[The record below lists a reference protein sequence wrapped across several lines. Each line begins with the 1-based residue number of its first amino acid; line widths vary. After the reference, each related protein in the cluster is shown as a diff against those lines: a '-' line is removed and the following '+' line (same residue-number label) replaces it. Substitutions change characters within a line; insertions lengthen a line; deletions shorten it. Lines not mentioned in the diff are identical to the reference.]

1 MVELGEKRMKKLLL
15 FVLSIFMMV
24 EMQLQPVMAVNEE
37 EPQATEVASEE
48 QTEENQGEE
57 PTIDE
62 ETTEVIDAE
71 EQQSSE
77 SETPEEKVEEQT
89 TEVQETITTL
99 EEASEENEDSDVAI
113 ISEEEE
119 QGSTGGD
126 GEEQTQSYTEIQMHR
141 LYNPYSGEHFYTGSY
156 EEFDYLWNLGWEDE
170 GIGWVA
176 PSYSEYP
183 VYRLYNRNAGE
194 HFFTLSESERD
205 NLVKKGWNY
214 EGIGWYS
221 AGVDWQGAAPLYRE
235 YNPNAF
241 ANNHNYTIGLNEHNY
256 LVSIGWKNEGISWY
270 AVNNYSAAG
279 TREHPKPAT
288 PTYYSQRDPRW
299 SGAVYNGYSL
309 YSTGCVP
316 TSVAMVVDGFLHNG
330 VTPNVAADYLVT
342 TGEFAGRKHGGS
354 GLAIKYGAE
363 HWGLKTTGINN
374 YNTLVDCLNAG
385 NIVIFQV
392 GAGTFTSR
400 GSTHAIVL
408 FRNSDGNTCVYDPW
422 NAHNGWYS
430 IAMIWNQRSTSSYDW
445 TGGYVG
451 YGIYQ

>member
-126 GEEQTQSYTEIQMHR
+126 GEEQAQSYTEIQMHR

-256 LVSIGWKNEGISWY
+256 LVSIGWRNEGISWY

-316 TSVAMVVDGFLHNG
+316 TSAAMVVDGFLHNG

>member
-24 EMQLQPVMAVNEE
+24 DIQVRPIFAEE
-37 EPQATEVASEE
+37 NNSEE
-48 QTEENQGEE
+48 TEEITQEE
-57 PTIDE
+57 VVEETENPEIVEVVDEQPT
-62 ETTEVIDAE
+62 ETTEVPVE
-71 EQQSSE
+71 EQSSE
-77 SETPEEKVEEQT
+77 PVVEEPKEEIIEEETPAENVEVEET
-89 TEVQETITTL
+89 V
-99 EEASEENEDSDVAI
+99 SV
-113 ISEEEE
+113 EEE
-119 QGSTGGD
+119 QGSTAGNEAD
-126 GEEQTQSYTEIQMHR
+126 QVQTYTEIEMHR

-156 EEFDYLWNLGWEDE
+156 DEFDHLWNLGWEDE

-183 VYRLYNRNAGE
+183 VYRLYNGNAGE
-194 HFFTLSESERD
+194 HFFTLSASERD
-205 NLVKKGWNY
+205 NLVKEGWTY

-221 AGVDWQGAAPLYRE
+221 AGSDWEGASPLYRE

-241 ANNHNYTIGLNEHNY
+241 ANNHNYTIGVGEHNY
-256 LVSIGWKNEGISWY
+256 LVSLGWKNEGIGWY

-299 SGAVYNGYSL
+299 SGAVYNGYNL

-363 HWGLKTTGINN
+363 HWGLKTTGIDN

-385 NIVIFQV
+385 NLVIFQV

-430 IAMIWNQRSTSSYDW
+430 ISMIWNQRSTSSYDW

>member
-1 MVELGEKRMKKLLL
+1 MVELGDKRMKKVLL
-15 FVLSIFMMV
+15 FILSLFMMV
-24 EMQLQPVMAVNEE
+24 EMHLQPIMAIDENGQEE
-37 EPQATEVASEE
+37 
-48 QTEENQGEE
+48 TEEIVEGNSGENQQ
-57 PTIDE
+57 
-62 ETTEVIDAE
+62 ETENPEVINAE
-71 EQQSSE
+71 EQQNLDSE
-77 SETPEEKVEEQT
+77 EIVEEQPSE
-89 TEVQETITTL
+89 TEVEEITQEEVV
-99 EEASEENEDSDVAI
+99 EEIATENSDVVETA
-113 ISEEEE
+113 EEE

-126 GEEQTQSYTEIQMHR
+126 SEEQPQSYTEIQMYR

-156 EEFDYLWNLGWEDE
+156 DEFDHLWNLGWEDE

-183 VYRLYNRNAGE
+183 VYRLYNGNAGE

-221 AGVDWQGAAPLYRE
+221 AGSDWEGAAPLYRE

-241 ANNHNYTIGLNEHNY
+241 ANNHNYTIGINEHNY
-256 LVSIGWKNEGISWY
+256 LVSIGWKNEGIGWY
-270 AVNNYSAAG
+270 AVNNYSATG

-299 SGAVYNGYSL
+299 SGAVYNGYNL

-363 HWGLKTTGINN
+363 HWGLKTTGIDN

-385 NIVIFQV
+385 NLVIFQV

>member
-1 MVELGEKRMKKLLL
+1 MKKVLL
-15 FVLSIFMMV
+15 FILSLFMMV
-24 EMQLQPVMAVNEE
+24 EMHLQPIMAIDENGQEE
-37 EPQATEVASEE
+37 
-48 QTEENQGEE
+48 TEEIVEENSGENQQ
-57 PTIDE
+57 
-62 ETTEVIDAE
+62 ETENPEVINAE
-71 EQQSSE
+71 EQQNLDSE
-77 SETPEEKVEEQT
+77 EIVEEQPSE
-89 TEVQETITTL
+89 TEVEEITQEEVV
-99 EEASEENEDSDVAI
+99 EEIVTENSDVVETA
-113 ISEEEE
+113 EEE

-126 GEEQTQSYTEIQMHR
+126 SEEQPQSYTEIQMYR

-156 EEFDYLWNLGWEDE
+156 DEFDHLWNLGWEDE

-183 VYRLYNRNAGE
+183 VYRLYNGNAGE

-214 EGIGWYS
+214 EGVGWYS
-221 AGVDWQGAAPLYRE
+221 AGSDWEGAAPLYRE

-241 ANNHNYTIGLNEHNY
+241 ANNHNYTIGINEHNY
-256 LVSIGWKNEGISWY
+256 LVSIGWKNEGIGWY
-270 AVNNYSAAG
+270 AVNNYSATG

-299 SGAVYNGYSL
+299 SGAVYNGYNL

-363 HWGLKTTGINN
+363 HWGLKTTGIDN

-385 NIVIFQV
+385 NLVIFQV

>member
-1 MVELGEKRMKKLLL
+1 MKKVLL
-15 FVLSIFMMV
+15 FILSLFMMV
-24 EMQLQPVMAVNEE
+24 EMHLQPIMAIDENGQEE
-37 EPQATEVASEE
+37 
-48 QTEENQGEE
+48 TEEIVEENSGENQQ
-57 PTIDE
+57 
-62 ETTEVIDAE
+62 ETENPEVINAE
-71 EQQSSE
+71 EQQNLDSE
-77 SETPEEKVEEQT
+77 EIVEEQPSE
-89 TEVQETITTL
+89 TEVEEITQEEVV
-99 EEASEENEDSDVAI
+99 EEISTENSDVVETA
-113 ISEEEE
+113 EEE

-126 GEEQTQSYTEIQMHR
+126 SEEQPQSYTEIQMYR

-156 EEFDYLWNLGWEDE
+156 DEFDHLWNLGWEDE

-183 VYRLYNRNAGE
+183 VYRLYNGNAGE

-214 EGIGWYS
+214 EGVGWYS
-221 AGVDWQGAAPLYRE
+221 AGSDWEGAAPLYRE

-241 ANNHNYTIGLNEHNY
+241 ANNHNYTIGINEHNY
-256 LVSIGWKNEGISWY
+256 LVSIGWKNEGIGWY
-270 AVNNYSAAG
+270 AVNNYSATG

-299 SGAVYNGYSL
+299 SGAVYNGYNL

-363 HWGLKTTGINN
+363 HWGLKTTGIDN
-374 YNTLVDCLNAG
+374 YITLVDCLNAG
-385 NIVIFQV
+385 NLVIFQV

>member
-24 EMQLQPVMAVNEE
+24 DIQVRPIFAEE
-37 EPQATEVASEE
+37 NNSEE
-48 QTEENQGEE
+48 TEEITQEE
-57 PTIDE
+57 VVEETENPEIVEVVDEQPT
-62 ETTEVIDAE
+62 ETTEV
-71 EQQSSE
+71 
-77 SETPEEKVEEQT
+77 PVEEQS
-89 TEVQETITTL
+89 TEPVVEEPKEEIIEEETPAENVEV
-99 EEASEENEDSDVAI
+99 EETVSV
-113 ISEEEE
+113 EEE
-119 QGSTGGD
+119 QGSTAGNEAD
-126 GEEQTQSYTEIQMHR
+126 QVQTYTEIEMHR

-156 EEFDYLWNLGWEDE
+156 DEFDHLWNLGWEDE

-183 VYRLYNRNAGE
+183 VYRLYNGNAGE
-194 HFFTLSESERD
+194 HFFTLSASERD
-205 NLVKKGWNY
+205 NLVKEGWTY

-221 AGVDWQGAAPLYRE
+221 AGSDWEGASPLYRE

-241 ANNHNYTIGLNEHNY
+241 ANNHNYTIGVGEHNY
-256 LVSIGWKNEGISWY
+256 LVSLGWKNEGIGWY

-299 SGAVYNGYSL
+299 SGAVYNGYNL

-363 HWGLKTTGINN
+363 HWGLKTTGIDN

-385 NIVIFQV
+385 NLVIFQV

-430 IAMIWNQRSTSSYDW
+430 ISMIWNQRSTSSYDW

>member
-1 MVELGEKRMKKLLL
+1 MKKVLL
-15 FVLSIFMMV
+15 FILSLFMMV
-24 EMQLQPVMAVNEE
+24 EMHLQPIMAIDENGQEE
-37 EPQATEVASEE
+37 
-48 QTEENQGEE
+48 TEEIVEGNSGENQQ
-57 PTIDE
+57 
-62 ETTEVIDAE
+62 ETENPEVINAE
-71 EQQSSE
+71 EQQNLDSE
-77 SETPEEKVEEQT
+77 EIVEEQPSE
-89 TEVQETITTL
+89 TEVEEITQEEVVKEIST
-99 EEASEENEDSDVAI
+99 ENSDVVETA
-113 ISEEEE
+113 EEE

-126 GEEQTQSYTEIQMHR
+126 SEEQPQSYTEIQMYR

-156 EEFDYLWNLGWEDE
+156 DEFDHLWNLGWEDE

-183 VYRLYNRNAGE
+183 VYRLYNGNAGE

-221 AGVDWQGAAPLYRE
+221 AGSDWEGAAPLYRE

-241 ANNHNYTIGLNEHNY
+241 ANNHNYTIGINEHNY
-256 LVSIGWKNEGISWY
+256 LVSIGWKNEGIGWY
-270 AVNNYSAAG
+270 AVNNYSATG

-299 SGAVYNGYSL
+299 SGAVYNGYNL

-363 HWGLKTTGINN
+363 HWGLKTTGIDN

-385 NIVIFQV
+385 NLVIFQV

-422 NAHNGWYS
+422 NAHNGWYN

>member
-24 EMQLQPVMAVNEE
+24 DTQVRPIFA
-37 EPQATEVASEE
+37 
-48 QTEENQGEE
+48 EENNSEVTQEE
-57 PTIDE
+57 VVEETENPEIVEVVDEQPT
-62 ETTEVIDAE
+62 ETTEV
-71 EQQSSE
+71 
-77 SETPEEKVEEQT
+77 PVEEQS
-89 TEVQETITTL
+89 TEPVVEEPKEEIIEEETPAENVEV
-99 EEASEENEDSDVAI
+99 EETVPV
-113 ISEEEE
+113 EEE
-119 QGSTGGD
+119 QGSTAGNEAD
-126 GEEQTQSYTEIQMHR
+126 QVQTYTEIEMHR

-156 EEFDYLWNLGWEDE
+156 DEFDHLWNLGWEDE

-183 VYRLYNRNAGE
+183 VYRLYNGNAGE
-194 HFFTLSESERD
+194 HFFTLSASERD
-205 NLVKKGWNY
+205 NLVKEGWTY

-221 AGVDWQGAAPLYRE
+221 AGSDWEGASPLYRE

-241 ANNHNYTIGLNEHNY
+241 ANNHNYTIGVGEHNY
-256 LVSIGWKNEGISWY
+256 LVSLGWKNEGIGWY

-299 SGAVYNGYSL
+299 SGAVYNGYNL

-363 HWGLKTTGINN
+363 HWGLKTTGIDN

-385 NIVIFQV
+385 NLVIFQV

-430 IAMIWNQRSTSSYDW
+430 ISMIWNQRSTSSYDW

>member
-1 MVELGEKRMKKLLL
+1 MVELGDKRMKKVLL
-15 FVLSIFMMV
+15 FILSLFMMV
-24 EMQLQPVMAVNEE
+24 EMHLQPIMAIDENGQEE
-37 EPQATEVASEE
+37 
-48 QTEENQGEE
+48 TEEIVEENSGENQQ
-57 PTIDE
+57 
-62 ETTEVIDAE
+62 ETENPEVINAE
-71 EQQSSE
+71 EQQNLDSE
-77 SETPEEKVEEQT
+77 EIVEEQPSE
-89 TEVQETITTL
+89 TEVEEITQEEVV
-99 EEASEENEDSDVAI
+99 EEIVTENSDVVETA
-113 ISEEEE
+113 EEE

-126 GEEQTQSYTEIQMHR
+126 SEEQPQSYTEIQMYR

-156 EEFDYLWNLGWEDE
+156 DEFDHLWNLGWEDE

-183 VYRLYNRNAGE
+183 VYRLYNGNAGE
-194 HFFTLSESERD
+194 HFFTLSENERD

-214 EGIGWYS
+214 EGVGWYS
-221 AGVDWQGAAPLYRE
+221 AGSDWEGAAPLYRE

-241 ANNHNYTIGLNEHNY
+241 ANNHNYTIGINEHNY
-256 LVSIGWKNEGISWY
+256 LVSIGWKNEGIGWY
-270 AVNNYSAAG
+270 AVNNYSATG

-299 SGAVYNGYSL
+299 SGAVYNGYNL

-363 HWGLKTTGINN
+363 HWGLKTTGIDN

-385 NIVIFQV
+385 NLVIFQV

>member
-1 MVELGEKRMKKLLL
+1 MVELGDKRMKKVLL
-15 FVLSIFMMV
+15 FILSLFMMV
-24 EMQLQPVMAVNEE
+24 EMHLQPIMAIDENGQEE
-37 EPQATEVASEE
+37 
-48 QTEENQGEE
+48 TEEIVEENSGENQQ
-57 PTIDE
+57 
-62 ETTEVIDAE
+62 ETENPEVINAE
-71 EQQSSE
+71 EQQNLDSE
-77 SETPEEKVEEQT
+77 EIVEEQPSE
-89 TEVQETITTL
+89 TEVEEITQEEVV
-99 EEASEENEDSDVAI
+99 EEIVTENSDVVETA
-113 ISEEEE
+113 EEE

-126 GEEQTQSYTEIQMHR
+126 SEEQPQSYTEIQMYR

-156 EEFDYLWNLGWEDE
+156 DEFDHLWNLGWEDE

-183 VYRLYNRNAGE
+183 VYRLYNGNAGE

-214 EGIGWYS
+214 EGVGWYS
-221 AGVDWQGAAPLYRE
+221 AGSDWEGAAPLYRE

-241 ANNHNYTIGLNEHNY
+241 ANNHNYTIGINEHNY
-256 LVSIGWKNEGISWY
+256 LVSIGWKNEGIGWY
-270 AVNNYSAAG
+270 AVNNYSATG

-299 SGAVYNGYSL
+299 SGAVYNGYNL

-363 HWGLKTTGINN
+363 HWGLKTTGIDN

-385 NIVIFQV
+385 NLVIFQV

>member
-1 MVELGEKRMKKLLL
+1 MKKVLL
-15 FVLSIFMMV
+15 FILSLFMMV
-24 EMQLQPVMAVNEE
+24 EMHLQPIMAIDENGQEE
-37 EPQATEVASEE
+37 TEEIVEENSGENQQETENPEVINAEELQNLDSEE
-48 QTEENQGEE
+48 
-57 PTIDE
+57 I
-62 ETTEVIDAE
+62 
-71 EQQSSE
+71 
-77 SETPEEKVEEQT
+77 VEEQPSE
-89 TEVQETITTL
+89 TEVEEITQEEVV
-99 EEASEENEDSDVAI
+99 EEIVTENSDVVETA
-113 ISEEEE
+113 EEE

-126 GEEQTQSYTEIQMHR
+126 SEEQPQSYTEIQMYR

-156 EEFDYLWNLGWEDE
+156 DEFDHLWNLGWEDE

-183 VYRLYNRNAGE
+183 VYRLYNGNAGE
-194 HFFTLSESERD
+194 HFFTLSENERD

-214 EGIGWYS
+214 EGVGWYS
-221 AGVDWQGAAPLYRE
+221 AGSDWEGAAPLYRE

-241 ANNHNYTIGLNEHNY
+241 ANNHNYTIGINEHNY
-256 LVSIGWKNEGISWY
+256 LVSIGWKNEGIGWY
-270 AVNNYSAAG
+270 AVNNYSATG

-299 SGAVYNGYSL
+299 SGAVYNGYNL

-363 HWGLKTTGINN
+363 HWGLKTTGIDN

-385 NIVIFQV
+385 NLVIFQV

>member
-1 MVELGEKRMKKLLL
+1 MKKVLL
-15 FVLSIFMMV
+15 FILSLFMMV
-24 EMQLQPVMAVNEE
+24 EMHLQPIMAIDENGQEE
-37 EPQATEVASEE
+37 
-48 QTEENQGEE
+48 TEEIVEENSGENQQ
-57 PTIDE
+57 
-62 ETTEVIDAE
+62 ETENPEVINAE
-71 EQQSSE
+71 EQQNLDSE
-77 SETPEEKVEEQT
+77 EIVEEQPSE
-89 TEVQETITTL
+89 TEVEEITQEEVV
-99 EEASEENEDSDVAI
+99 EEIVTENSDVVETA
-113 ISEEEE
+113 EEE

-126 GEEQTQSYTEIQMHR
+126 SEEQPQSYTEIQMYR

-156 EEFDYLWNLGWEDE
+156 DEFDHLWNLGWEDE

-183 VYRLYNRNAGE
+183 VYRLYNGNAGE
-194 HFFTLSESERD
+194 HFFTLSENERD

-214 EGIGWYS
+214 EGVGWYS
-221 AGVDWQGAAPLYRE
+221 AGSDWEGAAPLYRE

-241 ANNHNYTIGLNEHNY
+241 ANNHNYTIGINEHNY
-256 LVSIGWKNEGISWY
+256 LVSIGWKNEGIGWY
-270 AVNNYSAAG
+270 AVNNYSATG

-299 SGAVYNGYSL
+299 SGAVYNGYNL

-363 HWGLKTTGINN
+363 HWGLKTTGIDN

-385 NIVIFQV
+385 NLVIFQV

>member
-24 EMQLQPVMAVNEE
+24 DIQVRPIFAEE
-37 EPQATEVASEE
+37 NNSEE
-48 QTEENQGEE
+48 TEEVTQEE
-57 PTIDE
+57 VVEETENPEIVEVVDEQPT
-62 ETTEVIDAE
+62 ETTEVPVE
-71 EQQSSE
+71 EQSSE
-77 SETPEEKVEEQT
+77 PVVEEPKEEIIEEETPAENVEVEET
-89 TEVQETITTL
+89 V
-99 EEASEENEDSDVAI
+99 SV
-113 ISEEEE
+113 EEE
-119 QGSTGGD
+119 QGSTAGNEAD
-126 GEEQTQSYTEIQMHR
+126 QVQTYTEIEMHR

-156 EEFDYLWNLGWEDE
+156 DEFDHLWNLGWEDE

-183 VYRLYNRNAGE
+183 VYRLYNGNAGE
-194 HFFTLSESERD
+194 HFFTLSASERD
-205 NLVKKGWNY
+205 NLVKEGWTY

-221 AGVDWQGAAPLYRE
+221 AGSDWEGASPLYRE

-241 ANNHNYTIGLNEHNY
+241 ANNHNYTIGVGEHNY
-256 LVSIGWKNEGISWY
+256 LVSLGWKNEGIGWY

-299 SGAVYNGYSL
+299 SGAVYNGYNL

-363 HWGLKTTGINN
+363 HWGLKTTGIDN

-385 NIVIFQV
+385 NLVIFQV

-430 IAMIWNQRSTSSYDW
+430 ISMIWNQRSTSSYDW

>member
-24 EMQLQPVMAVNEE
+24 DIQVRPIFAEE
-37 EPQATEVASEE
+37 NNSEE
-48 QTEENQGEE
+48 TEEVTQEE
-57 PTIDE
+57 VVEETENPEIVEVVDEQPT
-62 ETTEVIDAE
+62 ETTEV
-71 EQQSSE
+71 
-77 SETPEEKVEEQT
+77 PVEEQS
-89 TEVQETITTL
+89 TEPVVEEPKEEIIEEETPAENVEV
-99 EEASEENEDSDVAI
+99 EETVSV
-113 ISEEEE
+113 EEE
-119 QGSTGGD
+119 QGSTAGNEAD
-126 GEEQTQSYTEIQMHR
+126 QVQTYTEIEMHR

-156 EEFDYLWNLGWEDE
+156 DEFDHLWNLGWEDE

-183 VYRLYNRNAGE
+183 VYRLYNGNAGE
-194 HFFTLSESERD
+194 HFFTLSASERD
-205 NLVKKGWNY
+205 NLVKEGWTY

-221 AGVDWQGAAPLYRE
+221 AGSDWEGASPLYRE

-241 ANNHNYTIGLNEHNY
+241 ANNHNYTIGVGEHNY
-256 LVSIGWKNEGISWY
+256 LVSLGWKNEGIGWY

-299 SGAVYNGYSL
+299 SGAVYNGYNL

-363 HWGLKTTGINN
+363 HWGLKTTGIDN

-385 NIVIFQV
+385 NLVIFQV

-430 IAMIWNQRSTSSYDW
+430 ISMIWNQRSTSSYDW